1 VAEDPQD
8 GSLAE
13 RVGRQL
19 FGDRGAYRLRML
31 REVDPGF
38 ARLFEDWC
46 YGGLYARGVLDDR
59 VRELCA
65 VAALIPQNRPYVRE
79 THFKAALRCGATR
92 QEVLEVIFQSAVY
105 AGMPA
110 CLSTLDQYK
119 RLEDAGDFAG
129 LGPSYQGE
137 QAPRQ
142 P

>member
-1 VAEDPQD
+1 VADD
-8 GSLAE
+8 DAGASLAE

-19 FGDRGAYRLRML
+19 FGERGAYRLRML

-65 VAALIPQNRPYVRE
+65 VAALIPQNRPYVLE
-79 THFKAALRCGATR
+79 THLKAALRCGATR
-92 QEVLEVIFQSAVY
+92 EEVLEVIFQSAVY

-110 CLSTLDQYK
+110 CLSTLDQFK
-119 RLEDAGDFAG
+119 RLEDAGGFAG
-129 LGPSYQGE
+129 LGPSYVST
-137 QAPRQ
+137 Q